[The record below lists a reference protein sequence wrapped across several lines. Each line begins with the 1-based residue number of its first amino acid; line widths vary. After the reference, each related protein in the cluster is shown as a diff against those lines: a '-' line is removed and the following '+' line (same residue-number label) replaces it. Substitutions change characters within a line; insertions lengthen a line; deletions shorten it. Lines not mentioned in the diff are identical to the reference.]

1 MKVYYNTF
9 WEVSM
14 SAYKA
19 ETLPLWKKIM
29 YALGQFGWS
38 LGSFSVGNL
47 LVYFYLPPES
57 GQQAIFPPFI
67 YQGYVFGFLTI
78 IGLIFAFG
86 RLWDAITDPLIAGLS
101 DRSNS
106 PFGRRRKFLS
116 VGAFPFAMLGILAF
130 IPPVKE
136 VHFANVIWL
145 FIVVTL
151 FYWFMTMYVTPFFAW
166 MSELGHNPK
175 ERLFLSTLISITW
188 ALGFATGSQAPAFQT
203 MFEKSMPSVQAFQIT
218 VAIFALVSLIL
229 MYLPVIFIDERRYC
243 EPNVSNE
250 GTFQAVISAFRN
262 KGFLYFTLSD
272 LTYWTALT
280 FITTGLVYYVTIL
293 LGLEKSVYSQLMIV
307 LFALSF
313 IFYVPVNLIAQKLG
327 KKRLLIIA
335 FVLYALVFVIVFPL
349 GKWPISP
356 IAQAYALIAFASLPL
371 AIFGILPNAIIADIA
386 EADGIKTGN
395 FKAGI
400 FFGARTFM
408 SKVGQMLGALIFP
421 SMLLLGKSPD
431 NDIGVRLTGVVAF
444 AFCAAGLA
452 LFLKYNEKDVLKT
465 LATKETLSEEEL
477 AEISQ

>member
-1 MKVYYNTF
+1 MATYHI
-9 WEVSM
+9 
-14 SAYKA
+14 

-47 LVYFYLPPES
+47 LVYFYLPPEN
-57 GQQAIFPPFI
+57 GQQTIFPPFI
-67 YQGYVFGFLTI
+67 YQGYVFGVLTI
-78 IGLIFAFG
+78 IGIIFAFG

-101 DRSNS
+101 DRSKS
-106 PFGRRRKFLS
+106 SFGRRRTFLAI
-116 VGAFPFAMLGILAF
+116 GAFPFALLSVLAF
-130 IPPVKE
+130 IPPMKT
-136 VHFANVIWL
+136 VHMINVIWL
-145 FIVVTL
+145 FVVITL

-166 MSELGHNPK
+166 MSELGHSPR

-188 ALGFATGSQAPAFQT
+188 ALGFATGSQAPALQT
-203 MFEKSMPSVQAFQIT
+203 YFEKTMNSVQAFQLT
-218 VAIFALVSLIL
+218 VTVFAVISLIF

-243 EPNVSNE
+243 EPNVSSE
-250 GTFQAVISAFRN
+250 GTFQAVISAFKN
-262 KGFLYFTLSD
+262 KGFLFFTLSD

-280 FITTGLVYYVTIL
+280 FITTGLVYYVTVL
-293 LGLEKSVYSQLMIV
+293 LKLEKEVFSQLMIV

-313 IFYVPVNLIAQKLG
+313 IFYVPVNLIAQRLG
-327 KKRLLIIA
+327 KKRLLVIA
-335 FVLYALVFVIVFPL
+335 FILYALVFVIVFPL

-356 IAQAYALIAFASLPL
+356 IIQAYALIAWASLPL

-408 SKVGQMLGALIFP
+408 SKMGQMLGALLFP
-421 SMLLLGKSPD
+421 SLLLLGKSHE

-444 AFCAAGLA
+444 AFCAVGLI
-452 LFLKYNEKDVLKT
+452 LFLKYDEKDVLKT
-465 LATKETLSEEEL
+465 LATKEQLSEEEL
-477 AEISQ
+477 QEISS

>member
-1 MKVYYNTF
+1 
-9 WEVSM
+9 M
-14 SAYKA
+14 SQFKA
-19 ETLPLWKKIM
+19 EALPLWKKVM

-57 GQQAIFPPFI
+57 GSRAIFPSFI
-67 YQGYVFGFLTI
+67 HQGYILGFLTV

-86 RLWDAITDPLIAGLS
+86 RIWDAFTDPWIAGLT
-101 DRSNS
+101 DRSTS
-106 PFGRRRKFLS
+106 PFGRRRKFLAI
-116 VGAFPFAMLGILAF
+116 GALPFAFLGVLAF
-130 IPPVKE
+130 VPPVAGE
-136 VHFANVIWL
+136 SVLNTVWL
-145 FIVVTL
+145 FVVVTL

-188 ALGFATGSQAPAFQT
+188 ALGFATGSQAPALQSHFEAT
-203 MFEKSMPSVQAFQIT
+203 MAAVPAFQLT
-218 VAIFALVSLIL
+218 VAIFAGIAAVL

-243 EPNVSNE
+243 EPNISTE
-250 GTFQAVISAFRN
+250 GTFQAVMSAFRN
-262 KGFLYFTLSD
+262 RNFLFFTLSD
-272 LTYWTALT
+272 LTYWSALT

-293 LGLEKSVYSQLMIV
+293 LGLDKSVYSQLMLV

-313 IFYVPVNLIAQKLG
+313 LFYVPVNLIAQKLG
-327 KKRLLIIA
+327 KKKLLIIA
-335 FVLYALVFVIVFPL
+335 FVLYAAVFVIVFPL
-349 GKWPISP
+349 GRWPMEP
-356 IAQAYALIAFASLPL
+356 IVQAYLLMVLASMPL

-386 EADGIKTGN
+386 EADGIRTGN

-421 SMLLLGKSPD
+421 SMLLLGKSPG

-444 AFCAAGLA
+444 GFCAAGFF
-452 LFLKYNEKDVLKT
+452 LFLKYNEKEVLKI
-465 LATKETLSEEEL
+465 LATKENLTAKELEE
-477 AEISQ
+477 IGG